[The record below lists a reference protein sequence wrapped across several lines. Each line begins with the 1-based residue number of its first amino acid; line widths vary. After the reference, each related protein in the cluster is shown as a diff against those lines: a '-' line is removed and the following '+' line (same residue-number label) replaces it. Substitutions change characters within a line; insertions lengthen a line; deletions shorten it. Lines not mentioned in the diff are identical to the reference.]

1 MLQLPLQSS
10 LSTKHGLL
18 LYELSTYGATAPGT
32 GLVLVQSK
40 THRAQKRDYQILT
53 TNYFTLQTHCYWATL
68 TGDVDA
74 A

>member
-32 GLVLVQSK
+32 GLVLIQSK
-40 THRAQKRDYQILT
+40 THRAQKRDYQILSNKLLYPT
-53 TNYFTLQTHCYWATL
+53 DPLLLGHTDW
-68 TGDVDA
+68 
-74 A
+74 